1 MIDHRVGVDGVEA
14 AAAAVRSRAA
24 RITVV
29 RRLDAETIAGVAEAE
44 AAGTRVA
51 RGFDERTTLSRVKNR
66 KKRRRGETTPM
77 QRRRRFLRVRTRV

>member
-14 AAAAVRSRAA
+14 AVAVRSRVA

-29 RRLDAETIAGVAEAE
+29 RRLDAETIAGVAE